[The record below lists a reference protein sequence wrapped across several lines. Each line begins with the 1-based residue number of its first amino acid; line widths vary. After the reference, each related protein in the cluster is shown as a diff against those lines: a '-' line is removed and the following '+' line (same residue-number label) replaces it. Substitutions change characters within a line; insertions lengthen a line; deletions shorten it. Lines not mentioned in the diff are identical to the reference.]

1 MEGQA
6 GDRGTGREGMKKGQT
21 NMDSGSGTWTRSGT
35 ERQGH
40 DHRDWD
46 ERQEQ
51 VQRLRDTNRDSMI

>member
-1 MEGQA
+1 MDMVRG
-6 GDRGTGREGMKKGQT
+6 GDWDRDRDRGTDKGYRNT
-21 NMDSGSGTWTRSGT
+21 DSDIGTWTRSAT

-51 VQRLRDTNRDSMI
+51 LQRLRDMH